1 MRMPWLLML
10 VLLISSTVSAL
21 ASDLPRRGVLG
32 LALSPTED
40 GQAFKISKVL
50 NPNAPEVQENDIVV
64 SINRKPLSGPNG
76 VGVGGATYGLK
87 QGQAVRISIIRN
99 GKPMEVTVTAFAAP
113 PPVLDGRPVELGS
126 AQAPG
131 GPRVRTLFL
140 EPVDQRLA
148 RSGRVPAV
156 MILPGIPCGTVEGFS
171 NPADPYAKLYRALT
185 AQGFAVAMADKPGQG
200 DSEGTPCLEGGYT
213 VEEQAFGAAA
223 QGFVADR
230 RVDPKRFYVIGLSMG
245 ALQSPMVA
253 VKGRAAGIVTWGG
266 LVSPWY
272 DYLLTTFARRAI
284 IQGEDG
290 NKIAA
295 YREHWRRVLT
305 AILAEGRSPEAV
317 KRAMPDSY
325 AIVAAEVGGDLTRFG
340 DRSWTFH
347 READKA
353 PTVTAWN
360 EFDGRLLALHG
371 EHDWVSEMHDHRLA
385 VDIVNRR
392 KPGHAL
398 FEVIPGNDHVFTKH
412 KSQADS
418 FAKFG
423 QGEPDDAF
431 YSRSVAWLQAEA
443 ARQAQ

>member
-1 MRMPWLLML
+1 MRTSWILAL
-10 VLLISSTVSAL
+10 VLLLSSAVVATA
-21 ASDLPRRGVLG
+21 ADLPRRGVLG

-40 GQAFKISKVL
+40 GQAFKITKVL

-64 SINRKPLSGPNG
+64 SINRKPLSGPKG

-87 QGQAVRISIIRN
+87 QGQAVRVSIIRN

-126 AQAPG
+126 AQAQG

-140 EPVDQRLA
+140 DPVDQRLA
-148 RSGRVPAV
+148 RDGRVPAV

-171 NPADPYAKLYRALT
+171 NPADPYAKLFRALT

-200 DSEGTPCLEGGYT
+200 DSEGTPCLEGGYA

-223 QGFVADR
+223 ERFVADR

-253 VKGRAAGIVTWGG
+253 VKGRAAGIITWGG
-266 LVSPWY
+266 VVSPWY
-272 DYLLTTFARRAI
+272 DYLLTTFARRSI

-295 YREHWRRVLT
+295 YRGHWRRILT
-305 AILAEGRSPEAV
+305 AILVEGRDPAAV

-325 AIVAAEVGGDLTRFG
+325 AIVAEEVGGDLSDFAE
-340 DRSWTFH
+340 RSWTFH

-353 PTVTAWN
+353 PTVSAWN
-360 EFDGRLLALHG
+360 AFDGRLLSLHG
-371 EHDWVSEMHDHRLA
+371 EYDWVSEMHDHRLA
-385 VDIVNRR
+385 ADIVNRR
-392 KPGHAL
+392 HPGHAL

-412 KSQADS
+412 KSLADS

-423 QGEPDDAF
+423 QGAPDEAF
-431 YSRSVAWLQAEA
+431 YSRTIAWLQAEA
-443 ARQAQ
+443 SR

>member
-1 MRMPWLLML
+1 M
-10 VLLISSTVSAL
+10 
-21 ASDLPRRGVLG
+21 
-32 LALSPTED
+32 
-40 GQAFKISKVL
+40 
-50 NPNAPEVQENDIVV
+50 
-64 SINRKPLSGPNG
+64 
-76 VGVGGATYGLK
+76 
-87 QGQAVRISIIRN
+87 SIIRD

-126 AQAPG
+126 AQAQG

-148 RSGRVPAV
+148 RNGRVPAV

-171 NPADPYAKLYRALT
+171 NPTDPYAKLFMALT

-200 DSEGTPCLEGGYT
+200 DSEGTPCLEGGYS

-223 QGFVADR
+223 ERFVADR

-253 VKGRAAGIVTWGG
+253 AKGRAAGIITWGG
-266 LVSPWY
+266 VVSPWY
-272 DYLLTTFARRAI
+272 DYLLTTFARRSI

-295 YREHWRRVLT
+295 YRGHWRRVLT
-305 AILAEGRSPEAV
+305 AILVEGRDPAAV
-317 KRAMPDSY
+317 KRAMPDSH
-325 AIVAAEVGGDLTRFG
+325 AIVAAEIGGDLTNFG

-353 PTVTAWN
+353 PTVSAWN
-360 EFDGRLLALHG
+360 QFDGRLLSLHG
-371 EHDWVSEMHDHRLA
+371 EYDWVSEMHDHRLA
-385 VDIVNRR
+385 ANIVNRR
-392 KPGHAL
+392 HPGNAL
-398 FEVIPGNDHVFTKH
+398 FEVMPGNDHVFTKH
-412 KSQADS
+412 KALADS

-423 QGEPDDAF
+423 QGEPDEAF
-431 YSRSVAWLQAEA
+431 YNRSVAWLQAEA
-443 ARQAQ
+443 SR